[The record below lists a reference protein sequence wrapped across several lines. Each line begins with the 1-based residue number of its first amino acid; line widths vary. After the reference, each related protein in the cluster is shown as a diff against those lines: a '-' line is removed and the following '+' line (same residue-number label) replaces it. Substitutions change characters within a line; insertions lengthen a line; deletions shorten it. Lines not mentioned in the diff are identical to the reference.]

1 MALVQS
7 PEPFEPLAL
16 MQIPADVL
24 VRQVRDH
31 AMFLID
37 RQGRVATWNE
47 GVREVLGW
55 EEADWIGQSVE
66 VVFTPED
73 VAAGVPDREFRQAE
87 LDGRAEDSRWMLKVR
102 VFTAKEAS
110 RPFARPTA
118 RCAPS

>member
-1 MALVQS
+1 MPCRMALVQS
-7 PEPFEPLAL
+7 PEPLEPLAL

-55 EEADWIGQSVE
+55 ESGASGLRRPI
-66 VVFTPED
+66 
-73 VAAGVPDREFRQAE
+73 A
-87 LDGRAEDSRWMLKVR
+87 RW
-102 VFTAKEAS
+102 
-110 RPFARPTA
+110 PQG
-118 RCAPS
+118 